1 VILTVASFKG
11 GVGKSTTAI
20 HLAAY
25 FSRRG
30 RTVLVDGDPNRTAAR
45 WAARGEPPF
54 AVVPGEQIAM
64 AARKYEHLLIDTQ
77 ARTEL
82 RHLKSL
88 AEGCDLLILP
98 CTPDSYAMDA
108 LTDTIAVLG
117 EMGADQFRIL
127 LTAVPPRP
135 MTDGDRARELI
146 LRAGLPIFRGDIRR
160 TIAFQRSAL
169 DGVTVD
175 QVKGNDTAGLAWRDY
190 EQIGEEIEELYGQ
203 IHRIAA
209 V

>member
-1 VILTVASFKG
+1 MIVTVASFKG

-30 RTVLVDGDPNRTAAR
+30 AAVLVDGDPNRTSAR
-45 WAARGEPPF
+45 WAARGNPPF
-54 AVVPGEQIAM
+54 AVVPSEQIAI
-64 AARKYEHLLIDTQ
+64 AARKYEHLIIDTQ
-77 ARTEL
+77 ARTDVT
-82 RHLKSL
+82 HLKSL
-88 AEGCDLLILP
+88 AEGCDLLVLP
-98 CTPDSYAMDA
+98 CTPDPYAMDA
-108 LTDTIAVLG
+108 LTDTIATLR
-117 EMGADQFRIL
+117 EMGAHQFRIL

-135 MTDGDRARELI
+135 MLDGENARQLIARAR
-146 LRAGLPIFRGDIRR
+146 LPIFRSEIRR
-160 TIAFQRSAL
+160 TIAFQRSAM

-190 EQIGEEIEELYGQ
+190 ERVGEEIEELYAKT
-203 IHRIAA
+203 RTAR